1 MHKEGDEV
9 HIDDVEAS
17 GGSTPHI
24 VRYVLGISL
33 ALAIVALS
41 AIWITG
47 ALSQRNAEEDAN
59 VGGIAQGA
67 DTAETDSDGMNSAED
82 FVFESEPVEAGE
94 GDEATRTIPNPAT
107 E

>member
-9 HIDDVEAS
+9 HIDEDDAR

-47 ALSQRNAEEDAN
+47 ALSSPNAEEEEA

-67 DTAETDSDGMNSAED
+67 DPATDSDGMNSADD
-82 FVFESEPVEAGE
+82 FVFESEPAEAGE
-94 GDEATRTIPNPAT
+94 GDEATRTVPNPAD